1 VGGVGK
7 LTPIYYAAHF
17 TPEKFCAKEAGQ
29 VFTCDQMYT
38 MLIKIEPTR
47 ESELA
52 KVLGMSRKNLSDLR
66 VKSLRPELDWYREE
80 TNAPEARRPVWI
92 TAEGVVA
99 LSVIL
104 GLKTE
109 QIEAEKKN
117 FSVASATETVECL
130 VVQAF
135 PRNPTLVQVIAGG
148 QPRMMRV
155 KDNRKWA
162 KGMKVMAR
170 QEQGMSKF
178 LIPLRNPRFFGRF

>member
-1 VGGVGK
+1 M
-7 LTPIYYAAHF
+7 
-17 TPEKFCAKEAGQ
+17 
-29 VFTCDQMYT
+29 FTCDQLYT
-38 MLIKIEPTR
+38 MLIKIEPIR

-52 KVLGMSRKNLSDLR
+52 KVLGMSRKNLSELR
-66 VKSLRPELDWYREE
+66 LKSLRPELDWYRED
-80 TNAPEARRPVWI
+80 TKAPEARRPVWI
-92 TAEGVVA
+92 TAEGMVA

-117 FSVASATETVECL
+117 LSVANATETVECL

-135 PRNPTLVQVIAGG
+135 PRNRTLVQVLAGG
-148 QPRMMRV
+148 QARMMRV
-155 KDNRKWA
+155 KDNRKWM